1 MNIHMEEGTM
11 KRPRLNQ
18 QARSLP
24 SRHTLALACGTL
36 VASLWWSQSHAQP
49 QAQPEIE
56 VRLPGNELPS
66 DQPTAVPR
74 TGTWIEPRV
83 TTGVTLT
90 NNGPLVPNDPPSEQ
104 ILEVTPGIRVVLNG
118 PRAKGFLDYSLSA
131 LYHAQ
136 GTSGD
141 NFRNALNADMTFEA
155 VDNRLFIDAS
165 GIISDEVIS
174 AYGTQSFGRVDANRS
189 ETKSFRVSP
198 YVRGMLGSM
207 AEYELRYSLETLQ
220 TDTIF
225 RSDITAQD
233 LALSLRSDISG
244 RRFGWL
250 ADASVQ
256 EADYS
261 LDRRTRS
268 NLVRGGLLYA
278 ASPQLLLTLLAG
290 RESNDIITPTRESY
304 STTGLNLDW
313 RPSNRTR
320 LQVGVERRYF
330 GTGHNVSLEHRSGRT
345 VWRFVDAR
353 DVADSPLDAQTASL
367 GSVYSL
373 LDNLYATQEP
383 DPVRRAQLVEA
394 ELLRLGLPAN
404 ANGLQGVLASTATL
418 DRAQQLSVALVG
430 MRDVVTVALTRS
442 SSRRLGTGLNVGD
455 DLDNGNVIRQ
465 QAWSVNY
472 SHRLTPI
479 TTYNAGVTWQKYDG
493 LVAGETNRLTSIAL
507 GMTTRISLRT
517 SATLQLLR
525 ALYDRAGGSY
535 RETAVSALITHRF

>member
-1 MNIHMEEGTM
+1 M
-11 KRPRLNQ
+11 KSSPQNQPATRLP
-18 QARSLP
+18 AR
-24 SRHTLALACGTL
+24 HALALACATL
-36 VASLWWSQSHAQP
+36 VASLWWGQAQAQP
-49 QAQPEIE
+49 QAVPQIDVP
-56 VRLPGNELPS
+56 LPGDTTPS
-66 DQPTAVPR
+66 DQPPPVPR
-74 TGTWIEPRV
+74 TGSWVEPRV
-83 TTGVTLT
+83 TTGLTLT
-90 NNGPLVPNDPPSEQ
+90 NNGPLAPVDPPSEQ

-141 NFRNALNADMTFEA
+141 NFRNALNADLTFEA
-155 VDNRLFIDAS
+155 VDNRLFLDAS

-174 AYGTQSFGRVDANRS
+174 AYGTQSFGRVEGNRS
-189 ETKSFRVSP
+189 ETKSFRLSP

-220 TDTIF
+220 TDTIV

-233 LALSLRSDISG
+233 VSLALRSDISG

-250 ADASVQ
+250 VDAAVQ
-256 EADYS
+256 DADYS

-268 NLVRGGLLYA
+268 NLIQGGLLFA
-278 ASPQLLLTLLAG
+278 ASPQLLLTLRAG

-320 LQVGVERRYF
+320 LQAGVERRYF
-330 GTGHNVSLEHRSGRT
+330 GNGHNVSLEHRTGRT

-353 DVADSPLDAQTASL
+353 DVADSPLDAETASL
-367 GSVYSL
+367 GSIYSL
-373 LDNLYATQEP
+373 LDNLYASQEP
-383 DPVRRAQLVEA
+383 DPVRRAQLVQA

-404 ANGLQGVLASTATL
+404 ANGLQSVLASTATL

-430 MRDVVTVALTRS
+430 VRDVVTLALTRG
-442 SSRRLGTGLNVGD
+442 SSRRLGTAANLGD

-465 QAWSVNY
+465 KSWSLNY

-479 TTYNAGVTWQKYDG
+479 TTYNAGVSWQKYDG
-493 LVAGETNRLTSIAL
+493 LVFGETNRLTSFAL

-525 ALYDRAGGSY
+525 ALYDRDGGAY